1 MKINE
6 TQKNKIDRFLND
18 EVMSEAV
25 KEVILNSFL
34 KPKPNRDVYQ
44 LAASRLAIDLLDE
57 SWKDLERFRNVVE
70 QEKKQGGQIG
80 L

>member
-25 KEVILNSFL
+25 REVILNSFL

-80 L
+80 Y